1 MRFFQTIK
9 NSIYAPSFYQQIPS
23 RSFKGSLGYFLL
35 LILFLTI
42 ISTIT
47 LLPTMLFEVP
57 AILQQFLN
65 DAVACFPDEL
75 KLSIN
80 RGKVTTNVA
89 EPYFVP
95 FCLGEQTSQDYNN
108 LLVIDT
114 QTPFSS
120 SQFNQYQTVAWLTK
134 DTLVYKER
142 DYKIQI
148 FDLSQIPEF
157 KLDRATINSLAQ
169 KISPWLKFVGPALL
183 LVILLGLYIMYIF
196 RLMYAL
202 FLALVIFLSAKVFKK
217 TLTYKAS
224 YKISL
229 YAMTLPLLVEL
240 AVHSTSKWTNFDG
253 FPFMFTAVTLG
264 VVFFNYLKPALF
276 LRR

>member
-1 MRFFQTIK
+1 MLFPTFK
-9 NSIYAPSFYQQIPS
+9 NSLYAPSFYQQIPS

-47 LLPTMLFEVP
+47 LLPTMLTEVP
-57 AILQQFLN
+57 ATLKQFLN
-65 DAVACFPDEL
+65 DAVNCYPDEL
-75 KLSIN
+75 QVTIS

-95 FCLGEQTSQDYNN
+95 FCLGEQTSADYNN

-120 SQFNQYQTVAWLTK
+120 SQFNQYQTIAWLTK
-134 DTLVYKER
+134 DALVYKER
-142 DYKIQI
+142 SYKVQI

-157 KLDRATINSLAQ
+157 KLDKATISSLAQ

-183 LVILLGLYIMYIF
+183 LVMILGLYIMYIF
-196 RLMYAL
+196 RLVYAL
-202 FLALVIFLSAKVFKK
+202 FLALVIFLAAKLFKK
-217 TLTYKAS
+217 ALTYKDS
-224 YKISL
+224 YKMSL

-240 AVHSTSKWTNFDG
+240 VIRSTSQWTNFSG
-253 FPFMFTAVTLG
+253 FPFMFTLITLG
-264 VVFFNYLKPALF
+264 VVFINYLKQKSSGVNL
-276 LRR
+276 